1 MLVIPAI
8 DLLHGQVVRLQKGD
22 YNKVTVYSDDPVSFV
37 KKFKDAGFSLVHV
50 VDLNGA
56 REGRFMNLPVIE
68 TIIEETGVG
77 VQCGGGIRS
86 RHDVKTLLEVGVSR
100 IVSSSMA
107 VQRPDEWLAS
117 LDRYGGDTCI
127 LGLDIKNGKMA
138 YGGWEETSDESAMDF
153 LGSMVRY
160 GVKKVLCTD
169 VSRDGML
176 TGVNSGLYAEIS
188 WRYPQLNIIASG
200 GVASDEDLRQLAIE
214 GMYAV
219 VIGRAYYEGLISL
232 ETMLSFHEGS
242 TNERS

>member
-1 MLVIPAI
+1 MQVIPAI
-8 DLLHGQVVRLQKGD
+8 DLLNGQVVRLKMGD
-22 YNKVTVYSDDPVSFV
+22 YKEVTVYSDDPVMFV
-37 KKFKDAGFSLVHV
+37 KKFRDAGFSHIHI

-68 TIIEETGVG
+68 SIIQETGVG

-86 RHDVKTLLEVGVSR
+86 RRDVKTLLEVGVSR

-127 LGLDIKNGKMA
+127 LGLDIKDGKMA
-138 YGGWEETSDESAMDF
+138 YGGWEETSDEDALDF
-153 LGSMVRY
+153 LGSMVRF
-160 GVKKVLCTD
+160 GIKTILCTD

-176 TGVNSGLYAEIS
+176 TGVNSSLYNDIAY
-188 WRYPQLNIIASG
+188 RYPQVNIIASG
-200 GVASDEDLRQLAIE
+200 GVASEEDLRQLAIE
-214 GMYAV
+214 GMYGV

-232 ETMLSFHEGS
+232 ETMLSYHEHS
-242 TNERS
+242 TTRS